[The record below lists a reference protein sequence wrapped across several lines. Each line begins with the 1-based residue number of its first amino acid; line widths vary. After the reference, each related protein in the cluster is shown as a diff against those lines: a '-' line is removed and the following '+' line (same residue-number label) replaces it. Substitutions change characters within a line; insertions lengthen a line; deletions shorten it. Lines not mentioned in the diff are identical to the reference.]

1 MKLSCNYGKAIVEFD
16 VQGID
21 LTGDD
26 VNKNKI
32 REALLRI
39 AIDKQLICPN
49 YVMADIIGIEHI
61 GDGKIEITYIDN
73 LSVM

>member
-1 MKLSCNYGKAIVEFD
+1 MKLSCNYGKVIVEFD

-32 REALLRI
+32 REALLQI

-61 GDGKIEITYIDN
+61 GDGKIEITYVDN